1 MKKYLLLS
9 PLLISMTMF
18 SQVGI
23 GTTSPDPSS
32 ILDIRSSNS
41 GLLVPRVNLTSTT
54 DAITIPNPAESLLV
68 YNLNTINNVSR
79 GFYYWQDNVWTPIKS
94 NNDGGGSNT
103 SWNLIGNS
111 LTSGTEFLGTTN
123 YNALNFRVNNQQV
136 GRIHPNGGLAFGNG
150 ALAND
155 NNSIAIGR
163 SATSSSNNEAIA
175 IGPSA
180 NASGFRSTAI
190 GMQSVASNNNT
201 LALGYFSSASGFQST
216 GIGVS
221 SLSNTNN
228 SLAIGNSSRATG
240 QQATALGTEA
250 NSSGQNATAIGYQ
263 AIATQANSIILGSS
277 ANTNNRVG
285 IGTNTPDE
293 RLHINGSIKIV
304 DGTQAAGRILTSD
317 ATGRA
322 SWVSPS
328 STKAYADIYYNGSG
342 QAINSNAN
350 VTFGSTNISSNVA
363 VNNTNLQVQTAGR
376 YKITYRITL
385 SKSNGGVDIVRYNLY
400 RGFSNLI
407 PGSTTSVTIR
417 RDEEVTVTGSVI
429 VNLNA
434 FEQISVRSNIS
445 DNNIFVLGNGSSL
458 SIELID

>member
-103 SWNLIGNS
+103 SWNLTGNS

-263 AIATQANSIILGSS
+263 AIATQANSIILGNS

-328 STKAYADIYYNGSG
+328 ATKAYADIYYNGSG

-385 SKSNGGVDIVRYNLY
+385 SKSNGGVDIIRYNLY

-407 PGSTTSVTIR
+407 PGSATSVTIR
-417 RDEEVTVTGSVI
+417 RDEEVTVTASVI

-434 FEQISVRSNIS
+434 FEQISVRSNVS

-458 SIELID
+458 SIELVD

>member
-103 SWNLIGNS
+103 SWNLTGNS

-342 QAINSNAN
+342 QVINSNAN

-385 SKSNGGVDIVRYNLY
+385 SKSNGGVDIIRYNLY
-400 RGFSNLI
+400 RSFSNLI
-407 PGSTTSVTIR
+407 PGSATSITIR

-434 FEQISVRSNIS
+434 FEQISVRSNVS

>member
-103 SWNLIGNS
+103 SWNLTGNS

-407 PGSTTSVTIR
+407 PGSTTSVTMR
-417 RDEEVTVTGSVI
+417 RDEEITVTGSVI